1 MIQLQL
7 QVCTLGLQGL
17 ERLARTQRPQVD
29 GVEYLVSCQLPIEK
43 SAQASANEDTQ
54 ASADEDIQDSANEVA
69 AQAIAT
75 NQAEVL
81 QLASEELKAFLQ
93 REDVKLHIIHSR
105 GVSKNRN
112 NALSLA
118 TAPLSLLSDDDVDY
132 TAEGLQA
139 IIQAFEQAPQADVVS
154 FQFRQG
160 EKPNQGE
167 QQNQGEKPNQN
178 QKFYPDKAFHHQHP
192 PKGFYISLIEIAFRT
207 KKVQAHCRF
216 NENFGIGAAHFPS
229 GEEDILLKDML
240 KAGLNCVYEPICICS
255 HPSLS
260 TGTRRFADPA
270 FLQCKG
276 AIFSYIH
283 PNTWL
288 LRLVKGAITE
298 GRKKRVSPW
307 IFLSNTLKGV
317 CLAKRLKVFSRR

>member
-43 SAQASANEDTQ
+43 SAQASANEAAQ
-54 ASADEDIQDSANEVA
+54 ASANEVA

-81 QLASEELKAFLQ
+81 QMASEELKAFLQ
-93 REDVKLHIIHSR
+93 RKDVKLHIIHSR

-139 IIQAFEQAPQADVVS
+139 IIQAFEQAPQADVIS
-154 FQFRQG
+154 FQFWQG

-167 QQNQGEKPNQN
+167 QQNQGEKQN

-216 NENFGIGAAHFPS
+216 NENFGIGAEHFPS

>member
-43 SAQASANEDTQ
+43 SAQASANEDAQ
-54 ASADEDIQDSANEVA
+54 ASANEANQASANEVA

-81 QLASEELKAFLQ
+81 QLASDELKAFLQ

-139 IIQAFEQAPQADVVS
+139 IIQAFEQAPQADVIS
-154 FQFRQG
+154 FQFHQEG
-160 EKPNQGE
+160 QEKA
-167 QQNQGEKPNQN
+167 
-178 QKFYPDKAFHHQHP
+178 YPSEGFHHQHP
-192 PKGFYISLIEIAFRT
+192 PKGYYISSCEIAFRT
-207 KKVQAHCRF
+207 QSLQGKFQF
-216 NENFGIGAAHFPS
+216 NENFGVGSAHFPS

-260 TGTRRFADPA
+260 TGTRRFADPV

-317 CLAKRLKVFSRR
+317 CFAKRLKVFSRS

>member
-43 SAQASANEDTQ
+43 SAQASANEANQT
-54 ASADEDIQDSANEVA
+54 SANEVA
-69 AQAIAT
+69 VQAIAT

-81 QLASEELKAFLQ
+81 QMASEELKAFLQ
-93 REDVKLHIIHSR
+93 RKDVKLHIIHSR

-139 IIQAFEQAPQADVVS
+139 IIQAFEQAPQADVIS
-154 FQFRQG
+154 FQFW
-160 EKPNQGE
+160 QGE
-167 QQNQGEKPNQN
+167 QQNQGEKQNQS

-216 NENFGIGAAHFPS
+216 NENFGIGAEHFPS